1 MKHIILFALLL
12 TVPSLSS
19 CTLAGRLIQAPV
31 RLIQA
36 GVRTVTDVDEQVP
49 PATTES
55 YRIHG
60 LALKHSGAAQSSRSL
75 PQNPAAALRGQIQAK
90 SQRPGGE

>member
-19 CTLAGRLIQAPV
+19 CTHAGRLIQAPV
-31 RLIQA
+31 RLMQA

-49 PATTES
+49 PATAES
-55 YRIHG
+55 TRSHG
-60 LALKHSGAAQSSRSL
+60 LALKHSEAAQLSRSL
-75 PQNPAAALRGQIQAK
+75 PQNPTAALRGQIQVE
-90 SQRPGGE
+90 SQRPGRK

>member
-31 RLIQA
+31 RLMQA
-36 GVRTVTDVDEQVP
+36 GVRTVTDVNEQVP
-49 PATTES
+49 PATAES
-55 YRIHG
+55 LRSHG
-60 LALKHSGAAQSSRSL
+60 LALKHSEAARLSRSL
-75 PQNPAAALRGQIQAK
+75 PQDPTAAFRGQIQVEP
-90 SQRPGGE
+90 QRPRRE

>member
-19 CTLAGRLIQAPV
+19 CTLAGRVIQAPV

-49 PATTES
+49 PATAES
-55 YRIHG
+55 ARIHG
-60 LALKHSGAAQSSRSL
+60 LALKYSGAAQPSRNL
-75 PQNPAAALRGQIQAK
+75 PQNPAATLRGQIQAE